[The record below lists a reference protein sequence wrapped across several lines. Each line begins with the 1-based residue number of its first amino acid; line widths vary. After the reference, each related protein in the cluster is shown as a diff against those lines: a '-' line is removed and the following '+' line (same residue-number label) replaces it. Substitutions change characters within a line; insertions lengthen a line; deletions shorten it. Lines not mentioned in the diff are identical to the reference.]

1 MNLTPQLSLE
11 TGSTKER
18 SWPREILIE
27 PCRLACGLW
36 GYKEGDIRV
45 AYCADTFPKIKTFLH
60 EGQLFTNCG
69 GTSESMDCY
78 PLISA
83 EYYMGPE
90 RIPYSYEGS
99 LVTWNHRACRLGP
112 KVAFT
117 IRERTVEEETD
128 LLRRQYAHGGYF
140 AAGKTYRQLL
150 LEFQRRDNVSEN
162 LVAAINAELARAK
175 LPTTQ
180 QEMLAQLVVPSLP
193 ESAQKGLPG
202 F

>member
-1 MNLTPQLSLE
+1 MKAVRLPGT
-11 TGSTKER
+11 
-18 SWPREILIE
+18 IE
-27 PCRLACGLW
+27 P
-36 GYKEGDIRV
+36 
-45 AYCADTFPKIKTFLH
+45 ADF
-60 EGQLFTNCG
+60 
-69 GTSESMDCY
+69 
-78 PLISA
+78 
-83 EYYMGPE
+83 
-90 RIPYSYEGS
+90 
-99 LVTWNHRACRLGP
+99 GP

-128 LLRRQYAHGGYF
+128 LLRRRYAHGGYF

-180 QEMLAQLVVPSLP
+180 QEMLAQLVGISLP
-193 ESAQKGLPG
+193 EPAQQGLPG